1 MQHDARISAL
11 LSELS
16 VHERLTYL
24 CYSLTVDAPELTIEN
39 LIDVA
44 GIMARRLPN
53 DQRTRVIFHLNEIA
67 SELDGTWN

>member
-24 CYSLTVDAPELTIEN
+24 CYSLSVDAREHTIEN
-39 LIDVA
+39 LIAVA
-44 GIMARRLPN
+44 ESW
-53 DQRTRVIFHLNEIA
+53 RVGCRAIGRQALF
-67 SELDGTWN
+67 ST

>member
-1 MQHDARISAL
+1 MRHDARISAL
-11 LSELS
+11 LAELS

-67 SELDGTWN
+67 SELHGTWN

>member
-24 CYSLTVDAPELTIEN
+24 CYSLSVDAREHTIEN
-39 LIDVA
+39 LIAVA
-44 GIMARRLPN
+44 GIMARRLPS
-53 DQRTRVIFHLNEIA
+53 DRQTSIIFYLNEIV
-67 SELDGTWN
+67 SELRGTWN

>member
-1 MQHDARISAL
+1 MRHDAGISAL

-39 LIDVA
+39 LIAVA
-44 GIMARRLPN
+44 GIMARRLPR
-53 DQRTRVIFHLNEIA
+53 DQQTRIIFYLDEIA
-67 SELDGTWN
+67 SELRGTWN